1 MNHWHG
7 RLTRALA
14 PLAAVA
20 LLVSTAAPAANTPLR
35 IMAANITSGNYQSY
49 DPGEGTRIFQGLD
62 PDLVMIQEFNYGD
75 NSSTAIRNWVT
86 STFGSSF
93 SYYREAGADIPNG
106 VISRYPIIAS
116 GEWDDPYV
124 SNRDFA
130 WARID
135 IPGSKDLWA
144 ISLHLLT
151 SSSTS
156 RNNEAVSLKSFIN
169 TYVPAGDYLAI
180 AGDLNTASRTET
192 AITTLSSVVV
202 TAAPYPVDNLGN
214 SNTNSSRSKPYDWVL
229 VDTDLEAVEVPVA
242 IGSYQFQNGLVFDSR
257 VYTPLADVAPV
268 LYGDSGATNMQHM
281 AVVRDFSIPGTT
293 TTTTLLNVSSSVSQG
308 KWKNYTV
315 NIPAGSSKFSVV
327 MTGTGNGDL
336 YIRAGSSYPT
346 LTTYDYR
353 PYLADSNESVTIT
366 PTSTPPL
373 VSGQYWISVY
383 GRTSATYTI
392 TATVQ

>member
-1 MNHWHG
+1 
-7 RLTRALA
+7 
-14 PLAAVA
+14 
-20 LLVSTAAPAANTPLR
+20 
-35 IMAANITSGNYQSY
+35 MAANITSGNYQSY